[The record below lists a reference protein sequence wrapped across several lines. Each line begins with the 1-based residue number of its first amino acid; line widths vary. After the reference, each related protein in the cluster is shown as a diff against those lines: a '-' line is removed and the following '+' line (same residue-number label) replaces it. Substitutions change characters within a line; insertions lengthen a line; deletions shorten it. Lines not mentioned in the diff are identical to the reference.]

1 MNITQRTNSI
11 GMVSLTDLKLSVVT
25 KNYQHI
31 LALEFAVKEIN
42 ENPQILPNI
51 TLGFHIFDSYLDA
64 TWTYH
69 ATLQLISMRNR
80 FVPNYTCALQD
91 SLMAVIGGLASETSH
106 QIANILGIYK
116 IPQWVWV
123 GLIVDNEHG
132 DKMAEMMLPVFS
144 QKGICFAF
152 VERNYRLSFQDNIED
167 TFELLVE
174 IRDKLMSS
182 SVNVVIFFGEVN
194 SMIYLRLLL
203 SLPGA
208 KEMPK
213 YKVWI
218 LTAQM
223 DFQSITFYQDWD
235 IQIMHG
241 ALSFAVHSS
250 ELKGFKQFLH
260 GRNPFNT
267 KEDGFIW
274 DFWQQAFY
282 CTLPNSVL
290 DKKGDTCNGEERL
303 EKLPGPLFEMS
314 MTGYSYNIYNA
325 MYAVA
330 HAVQVMYSSKCHQ
343 GVMMVGDRRKHCH
356 QQTWETQPLSACNDN
371 CYPGQSKKMKAG
383 KPFCCYDCI
392 SCPEGQISD
401 KKDLTH
407 CFACSEDHYPN
418 KYKTLCIPKVATYLS
433 YEEPL
438 GISLAAG
445 VLLFSLTTIL
455 VLRTFMKHHNTP
467 IVKANNRN
475 LSYTLLGSLLLCF
488 LCALLFIGRPKKV
501 MCLLRQM
508 VFSITFSVA
517 VSSVLAK
524 TTVVVLAFMATK
536 PGIKVRKWV
545 KKRLAT
551 SIVLFCSLIQA
562 GICTV
567 WLATSPPFPDV
578 DTLSIKDE
586 IILECNEA
594 SPVMFY
600 CVLGYMGFLA
610 VASFSLAFHSRKLP
624 DNFNETKFIT
634 FSMLVFCSVW
644 LSFIPAYLSTKG
656 KYMVAVEVFSILASS
671 AGLLLCIFSP
681 KCYIIVLKPQ
691 LNNRKQL
698 MKRNH

>member
-1 MNITQRTNSI
+1 MAAVAALEAS
-11 GMVSLTDLKLSVVT
+11 VSLDCVPSLCPASVVT

-31 LALEFAVKEIN
+31 LTLEFAIKEIN

-51 TLGFHIFDSYLDA
+51 TLGFHIYDSYLDA

-116 IPQWVWV
+116 IPQ
-123 GLIVDNEHG
+123 
-132 DKMAEMMLPVFS
+132 
-144 QKGICFAF
+144 
-152 VERNYRLSFQDNIED
+152 
-167 TFELLVE
+167 
-174 IRDKLMSS
+174 
-182 SVNVVIFFGEVN
+182 
-194 SMIYLRLLL
+194 
-203 SLPGA
+203 
-208 KEMPK
+208 
-213 YKVWI
+213 
-218 LTAQM
+218 
-223 DFQSITFYQDWD
+223 
-235 IQIMHG
+235 
-241 ALSFAVHSS
+241 
-250 ELKGFKQFLH
+250 
-260 GRNPFNT
+260 
-267 KEDGFIW
+267 
-274 DFWQQAFY
+274 
-282 CTLPNSVL
+282 
-290 DKKGDTCNGEERL
+290 GDTCNGEERL

-330 HAVQVMYSSKCHQ
+330 HAVQVMYSSKCHP
-343 GVMMVGDRRKHCH
+343 GVMM
-356 QQTWETQPLSACNDN
+356 TQPLSACNDN

-445 VLLFSLTTIL
+445 ALLFSLATIL

-536 PGIKVRKWV
+536 PGITLRKWV

-551 SIVLFCSLIQA
+551 SIVLSCSLFQA

-624 DNFNETKFIT
+624 DSFNETKFIT